1 LNQQRNNYSAQD
13 SGEGKE
19 EEEKQSFTQGSRNS
33 DEDEEEDDLPPL
45 EEKPPGE
52 KVPVTPDTFYR
63 DTAKD
68 GVVSSSSE
76 DEGGKVAYY
85 TNLEELD

>member
-1 LNQQRNNYSAQD
+1 
-13 SGEGKE
+13 
-19 EEEKQSFTQGSRNS
+19 
-33 DEDEEEDDLPPL
+33 L

-63 DTAKD
+63 DTAKE
-68 GVVSSSSE
+68 GGVSSSSE